1 MASSCAVPEGAAD
14 GKQAE
19 SLQVQPTTIFMDVDD
34 VHALERAKPAI
45 KRPRKVIMAKDKNK
59 VEDKIKVRELRN
71 CLSLA
76 D

>member
-1 MASSCAVPEGAAD
+1 MASSHAIPEGAAD

-19 SLQVQPTTIFMDVDD
+19 SQQVQPTTLFMDVDD
-34 VHALERAKPAI
+34 GPALELAKPAI
-45 KRPRKVIMAKDKNK
+45 KRPRKVTMAKDKNK